1 MGLCIFPLTARGSAF
16 GPNTHIIYRYE
27 SDGTLT
33 YYIDRYTEINNVS
46 IFKWMCELYY

>member
-1 MGLCIFPLTARGSAF
+1 MF
-16 GPNTHIIYRYE
+16 GPNTSSQYKYE

-33 YYIDRYTEINNVS
+33 YYIYRYTEINNVS